1 MAGPADGSTG
11 LIAVIWAARAART
24 WTVLEPA
31 GRELLSVTIE
41 QPAASASGGAGPAPA
56 SDRPDP
62 VRM

>member
-31 GRELLSVTIE
+31 GRELLSVTIGSR
-41 QPAASASGGAGPAPA
+41 QPLPAAEQDLRRLRTGPTR
-56 SDRPDP
+56 SE
-62 VRM
+62 